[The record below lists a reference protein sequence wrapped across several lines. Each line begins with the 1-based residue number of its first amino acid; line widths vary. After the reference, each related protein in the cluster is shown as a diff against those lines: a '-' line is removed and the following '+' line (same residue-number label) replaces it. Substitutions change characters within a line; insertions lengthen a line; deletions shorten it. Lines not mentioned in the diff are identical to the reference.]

1 MSFFFLRAKRK
12 KAYGTHEPFVNK
24 TVGIFKSQSFGLVNI
39 SAPKVNFLGC
49 YG

>member
-12 KAYGTHEPFVNK
+12 KAYGTPFVNK
-24 TVGIFKSQSFGLVNI
+24 TVGIFKSQSFGLANI